1 MPSTALTL
9 PLWVDLA
16 AVAIAAIQ
24 GAMFAA
30 RMKERKIDLLGVALI
45 GVLVGLGGGLVRDL
59 LLNQLP
65 AALASNWYLLTTSLA
80 ALAGMALL
88 RVVAKLG
95 PLIIALDAV
104 ALGLFA
110 ATGTAKALEFG
121 LPTVPAIFVGVITAV
136 GGGILRDVTLNVP
149 VAVMHVGSLYAIAA
163 TAGSALLVGLV
174 ALGVEVLVAATA
186 CMLVTTMIRL
196 GSVRFGWSLPEQ
208 RALRTWKV
216 WQPGAAAATGAI
228 RVVRPGTHP
237 RAPADT
243 APNGDP
249 APDANT
255 PTDQGT
261 SR

>member
-16 AVAIAAIQ
+16 AVGLAAVQ

-30 RMKERKIDLLGVALI
+30 RLKERKIDLLGVALI
-45 GVLVGLGGGLVRDL
+45 GIIVGLGGGLVRDV

-65 AALASNWYLLTTSLA
+65 AALASNWYLLTTSVA

-110 ATGTAKALEFG
+110 ATGTAKALEYG
-121 LPTVPAIFVGVITAV
+121 LPTVPTILVGLITAV
-136 GGGILRDVTLNVP
+136 GGGILRDVTLSVP

-163 TAGSALLVGLV
+163 TAGSGLLIALV
-174 ALGVEVLVAATA
+174 ALGVDLFVAAAA
-186 CMLVTTMIRL
+186 CVLVTTVIRL
-196 GSVRFGWSLPEQ
+196 AAVRFGWSLPEQ

-216 WQPGAAAATGAI
+216 WRPGAAALTETI
-228 RVVRPGTHP
+228 DVVKPEGE
-237 RAPADT
+237 
-243 APNGDP
+243 
-249 APDANT
+249 PDGGSEWKSS
-255 PTDQGT
+255 Q
-261 SR
+261 